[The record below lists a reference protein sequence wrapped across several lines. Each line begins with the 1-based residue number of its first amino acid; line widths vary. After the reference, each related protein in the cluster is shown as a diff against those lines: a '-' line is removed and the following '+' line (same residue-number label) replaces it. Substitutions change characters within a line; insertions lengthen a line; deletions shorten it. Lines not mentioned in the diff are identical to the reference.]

1 MVWIRR
7 TLPPSDLVGLS
18 YSARTFMM
26 ASTSTAIP
34 RGSVL
39 VPMAERAWYPRSPKT
54 CIYVCMLYVCMHH
67 RRMAKAFSCC
77 HATTLHTHCMC
88 AACQLH
94 TQCMRKATYTV
105 VRGLGC
111 ALLCLPVCLSVFL
124 YHEV

>member
-1 MVWIRR
+1 MV
-7 TLPPSDLVGLS
+7 PPLAEDLQK
-18 YSARTFMM
+18 
-26 ASTSTAIP
+26 
-34 RGSVL
+34 RGACY
-39 VPMAERAWYPRSPKT
+39 M
-54 CIYVCMLYVCMHH
+54 CMHH

-111 ALLCLPVCLSVFL
+111 ALLCLSVCLVL
-124 YHEV
+124 TTAR